1 MPKPKPIKPQKYSA
15 GDIMVAI
22 QGFIVPRL
30 DVKVVEDVAEHE
42 LAAEF
47 LLALNNGQ
55 QFTIEVLEV

>member
-22 QGFIVPRL
+22 QDFIVPRL
-30 DVKVVEDVAEHE
+30 DVKVVEAVFDEDSK
-42 LAAEF
+42 F
-47 LLALNNGQ
+47 ILALNNGQ

>member
-30 DVKVVEDVAEHE
+30 DVKVVEDVADEDSK
-42 LAAEF
+42 F
-47 LLALNNGQ
+47 ILALNNGQ